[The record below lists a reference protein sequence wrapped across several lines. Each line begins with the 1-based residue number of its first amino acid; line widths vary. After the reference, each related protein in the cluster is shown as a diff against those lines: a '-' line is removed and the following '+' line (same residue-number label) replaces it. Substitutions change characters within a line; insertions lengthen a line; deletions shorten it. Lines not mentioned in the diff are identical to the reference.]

1 MMTFMNSK
9 LQYDWQII
17 DKKNYIFQKI
27 KSYEISTTNIYI
39 GEDLEFIIHV
49 FYWCIP
55 SDHKIFTK
63 CKKKHRTWLKLYL
76 VIISALELK
85 SNKQKKNKTFS
96 TKIFWFFSEFFC
108 CISSSYFRIFTFM
121 CVLIDKPNER
131 CKKAKKIWKKCV
143 IHPTKTF

>member
-1 MMTFMNSK
+1 MLTFMNSK

-55 SDHKIFTK
+55 SDHKIYTK
-63 CKKKHRTWLKLYL
+63 CKKNHPTWLKLYL

-85 SNKQKKNKTFS
+85 SNNQKKTFS
-96 TKIFWFFSEFFC
+96 IKIVWFFSEFFC